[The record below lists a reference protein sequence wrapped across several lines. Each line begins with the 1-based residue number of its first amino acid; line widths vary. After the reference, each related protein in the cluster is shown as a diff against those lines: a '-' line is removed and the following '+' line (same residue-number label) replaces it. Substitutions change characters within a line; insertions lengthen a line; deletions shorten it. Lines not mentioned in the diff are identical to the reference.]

1 MRCAEAWPFM
11 KAAVQQARYGSR
23 DPLPMNF
30 YPSIQQ
36 AQRFP
41 VPGSPHVIPEHVWGP
56 IIGSSRSLHAPARAI
71 TNALPVRF
79 SLLWFIVSLAGLAWP
94 SVRVCTFSFSPI
106 QSGAWNLDRERLV
119 RV

>member
-1 MRCAEAWPFM
+1 MRCPEAWPFM
-11 KAAVQQARYGSR
+11 KAAVQQAQYGGR
-23 DPLPMNF
+23 DPTG
-30 YPSIQQ
+30 QQ
-36 AQRFP
+36 AQRLP
-41 VPGSPHVIPEHVWGP
+41 VPRSPHVIPEHVWGP

-79 SLLWFIVSLAGLAWP
+79 SLLWLIGSLAGLAWP